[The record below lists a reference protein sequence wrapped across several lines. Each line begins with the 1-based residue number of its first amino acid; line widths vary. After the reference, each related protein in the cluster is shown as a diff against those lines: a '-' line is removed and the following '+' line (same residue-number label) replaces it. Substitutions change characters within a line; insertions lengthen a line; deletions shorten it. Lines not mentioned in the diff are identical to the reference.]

1 MKINVGTADR
11 VVRVLLGLGLITAAA
26 TGYIGMWGWLGVVPL
41 ATGLF
46 RVCPAYSLIGMNTCS
61 TGAPAKK

>member
-1 MKINVGTADR
+1 MKINVGTTDR
-11 VVRVLLGLGLITAAA
+11 VVRVLVGLGLITATA

-46 RVCPAYSLIGMNTCS
+46 RVCPAYNLMGMNTCS
-61 TGAPAKK
+61 TEAPAKK